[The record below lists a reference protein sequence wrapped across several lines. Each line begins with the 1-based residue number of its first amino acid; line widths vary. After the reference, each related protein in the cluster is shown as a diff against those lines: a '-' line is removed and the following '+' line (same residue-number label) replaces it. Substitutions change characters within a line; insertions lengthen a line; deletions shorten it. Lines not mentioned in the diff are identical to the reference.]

1 MQTLKK
7 YVRSS
12 SNTIVQVAKQQSEF
26 NSIGVN
32 E

>member
-12 SNTIVQVAKQQSEF
+12 SNTNFQVAKQQSEF